1 MGKVTKIWTII
12 FTIMLLA
19 ISKDVQAVPANNKSR
34 VVAQP
39 NGVEFKATL
48 SGDEKLNY
56 LVGEEGSI
64 LTKGNDDYWHYSN
77 MKYGQLI
84 PLEEKYNIDGVPE
97 QRVTKDNLGQ
107 KLQIQRPLL
116 AKKARISAYNSNRTP
131 APIQKALVLLVQ
143 FNDVKLSYSSE
154 SWYDSI
160 FNLNSKSLSKYYK
173 DNSFNKIN
181 FQPVQ
186 ESEGTS
192 NDGVINVTLNYN
204 HPNYGGKLEGI
215 QYNIRDVLVQANT
228 YINFKDYDKDGDG
241 KLTAEEL
248 HLVIVVAGQEAS
260 TLYEEPYVYEPS
272 IWAHK
277 SSVPLQFSLDGINF
291 FNQDYIAIGEKHQDH
306 KATIGALTHEIGHNL
321 GLPDLY
327 DTDYSSQ
334 GVGEH
339 SLMGSGSWGNLIG
352 EYSGQ
357 TPANLDPWSK
367 IYLGLLQPKVIN
379 YETEEVLNSYSLSG
393 QYNVVKVPTRNP
405 KEYFLLEN
413 RQHTSYD
420 ESLRTF
426 GINSGVA
433 IWHINEAVIEA
444 NMGSNTVNDNEYSKG
459 VDLEEANEAALGI
472 KQLDLKEEDYALS
485 GYRNGLKHYFNKSL
499 YSTFSTNT
507 IPNSN
512 LQSNSST
519 GLTFNVLSDSSAS
532 MNIKISGKYFVDFD
546 NDGYIDIKDL
556 GTVAKAYNVSN
567 SQSAYERRLDVNGD
581 SIIDLYDLV
590 KVSLGFGQ

>member
-1 MGKVTKIWTII
+1 MSKTRKIWAVI
-12 FTIMLLA
+12 FAIMLLTM
-19 ISKDVQAVPANNKSR
+19 SRDVQAVPANNKSR
-34 VVAQP
+34 VVTQP

-64 LTKGNDDYWHYSN
+64 ITKGTDGYWHYSN
-77 MKYGQLI
+77 MKYGKLI
-84 PLEEKYNIDGVPE
+84 PLEEKYNINGAPE
-97 QRVTKDNLGQ
+97 ERVTKDNLGQ
-107 KLQIQRPLL
+107 KLQFQRPLL
-116 AKKARISAYNSNRTP
+116 SKKARISAYSNNRNP

-143 FNDVKLSYSSE
+143 FNNVKLGYSSE

-186 ESEGTS
+186 ESEGTA
-192 NDGVINVTLNYN
+192 NDGVVAVSLNYN
-204 HPNYGGKLEGI
+204 HPNYGGNLEGV
-215 QYNIRDVLVQANT
+215 QYNIKDVLVQANT

-260 TLYEEPYVYEPS
+260 TLNEEPYVYEPS

-277 SSVPLQFSLDGINF
+277 SNVPLQFSLDGINF

-339 SLMGSGSWGNLIG
+339 SLMGSGSWGNLMG

-357 TPANLDPWSK
+357 TPTNLDPWSK

-379 YETEEVLNSYSLSG
+379 YETEEALNSYSLSG

-420 ESLRTF
+420 ESLKSF

-444 NMGSNTVNDNEYSKG
+444 NMESNTVNDNEYNKG
-459 VDLEEANEAALGI
+459 VDLEEANETALGI
-472 KQLDLKEEDYALS
+472 KQLDLKEEDYSWS
-485 GYRNGLKHYFNKSL
+485 GNRNGLKHYFNKSL
-499 YSTFSTNT
+499 YSIFSTNT

-512 LQSNSST
+512 LQSNYSS

-556 GTVAKAYNVSN
+556 GIVAKAYNVSN
-567 SQSAYERRLDVNGD
+567 NQSAYERRLDVNGD